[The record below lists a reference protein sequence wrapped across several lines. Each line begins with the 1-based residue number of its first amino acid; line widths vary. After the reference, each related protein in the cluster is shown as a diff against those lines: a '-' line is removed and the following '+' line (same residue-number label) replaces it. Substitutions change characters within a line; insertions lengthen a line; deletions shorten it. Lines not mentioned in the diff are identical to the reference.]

1 MDKRYDLII
10 VGAGPAGITVSIYA
24 SRKGL
29 DILVISIDIGGQT
42 LWTSDIENYSGFQV
56 VTGTEL
62 ASKLEEHMKTY
73 GIKVN
78 EGEEL
83 ITLKKE
89 ADAIVLGTS
98 RGEYMTQAVIIA
110 SGKKSRK
117 LNVPG
122 EEEFRNKGVT
132 YCATCDGPLFGGK
145 RVAVIGGGNTAIE
158 AAIELDKIASSVYV
172 VNVAPELTAD
182 EVLQKRIQEANNT
195 VILNNSTVEEVRGNK
210 FVNAISVKS
219 GKEEKKL
226 DVDGVFVEVGLIP
239 NSEFGSDLKKNSL
252 GEIEVNCSN
261 QTNIAGIF
269 AAGDV
274 TDVPEK
280 QIIIAAGEG
289 AKAAISAF
297 KYLAR
302 I

>member
-239 NSEFGSDLKKNSL
+239 NSEFESDLKKNSL